1 MNEEFYIGLNLFS
14 VFLASCTQVILKKS
28 AMNERLSGLSYFV
41 NPATVT
47 AYSIFLGCCLLTFYC
62 LSHLPMITVNVLEC
76 SAYVYIL
83 FFDRIFFGKPITMRK
98 VGGNLMIRLLTFIL
112 SVSSMRARAG
122 RTARKVREF
131 AYVETGLEMG
141 IAFSAA
147 PSRMVQP
154 AVAGFGLEHCGRG
167 VPIQ

>member
-47 AYSIFLGCCLLTFYC
+47 AYSIFLCCCLLSFSC

-98 VGGNLMIRLLTFIL
+98 VGGNLMII
-112 SVSSMRARAG
+112 AG
-122 RTARKVREF
+122 IIICLNR
-131 AYVETGLEMG
+131 
-141 IAFSAA
+141 
-147 PSRMVQP
+147 
-154 AVAGFGLEHCGRG
+154 
-167 VPIQ
+167 

>member
-47 AYSIFLGCCLLTFYC
+47 AYSIFLDC

-98 VGGNLMIRLLTFIL
+98 VGGNLMII
-112 SVSSMRARAG
+112 AG
-122 RTARKVREF
+122 IIICLNR
-131 AYVETGLEMG
+131 
-141 IAFSAA
+141 
-147 PSRMVQP
+147 
-154 AVAGFGLEHCGRG
+154 
-167 VPIQ
+167 

>member
-83 FFDRIFFGKPITMRK
+83 FFDR
-98 VGGNLMIRLLTFIL
+98 LLRAL
-112 SVSSMRARAG
+112 S
-122 RTARKVREF
+122 
-131 AYVETGLEMG
+131 
-141 IAFSAA
+141 SA
-147 PSRMVQP
+147 
-154 AVAGFGLEHCGRG
+154 
-167 VPIQ
+167 

>member
-98 VGGNLMIRLLTFIL
+98 RQPDDYCGHYHLPEPLRRRPWPFGPSGLC
-112 SVSSMRARAG
+112 AG
-122 RTARKVREF
+122 I
-131 AYVETGLEMG
+131 G
-141 IAFSAA
+141 S
-147 PSRMVQP
+147 
-154 AVAGFGLEHCGRG
+154 
-167 VPIQ
+167 

>member
-83 FFDRIFFGKPITMRK
+83 FFDRIFFGKPITLRK
-98 VGGNLMIRLLTFIL
+98 IGERFAPAGGMNLTEQGEEGGRCLL
-112 SVSSMRARAG
+112 G
-122 RTARKVREF
+122 RVPL
-131 AYVETGLEMG
+131 GGGMG
-141 IAFSAA
+141 HTIVLIF
-147 PSRMVQP
+147 
-154 AVAGFGLEHCGRG
+154 E
-167 VPIQ
+167 

>member
-1 MNEEFYIGLNLFS
+1 MNEEFYIGLNLFC

-28 AMNERLSGLSYFV
+28 AMNERLTGISYFV

-83 FFDRIFFGKPITMRK
+83 FFDRIFFGKRITMRK
-98 VGGNLMIRLLTFIL
+98 IGGNLMII
-112 SVSSMRARAG
+112 AG
-122 RTARKVREF
+122 IIICLNR
-131 AYVETGLEMG
+131 
-141 IAFSAA
+141 
-147 PSRMVQP
+147 
-154 AVAGFGLEHCGRG
+154 
-167 VPIQ
+167 

>member
-47 AYSIFLGCCLLTFYC
+47 AYSIFLGCCLLTLYC
-62 LSHLPMITVNVLEC
+62 LSHLPRITVNVLEC

-98 VGGNLMIRLLTFIL
+98 VGGNLMII
-112 SVSSMRARAG
+112 AG
-122 RTARKVREF
+122 IIICLNR
-131 AYVETGLEMG
+131 
-141 IAFSAA
+141 
-147 PSRMVQP
+147 
-154 AVAGFGLEHCGRG
+154 
-167 VPIQ
+167 